1 MFSNFS
7 NVKKKT
13 LAQILSFLVVILI
26 YPRLVAAGFLEFSK
40 PIINVK
46 VGEQFTIDVNI
57 DAESDQVLSTDVRV
71 IYDPKLLQIVDI
83 KAGNY
88 FPSAPK
94 LDFSQSGKIYIAAL
108 VENPGDYQSGAG
120 TVATITVKA
129 LANGTGTL
137 TFVCEDRQT
146 AQDSNIAKNDL
157 NATDVIACSQNGDSD
172 IKIGS
177 GSTGTGSGTS
187 GSSSTTRTSSPS
199 SLPKSGIVDDFFK
212 VAIPGIFLLAI
223 GVGIR
228 LLL

>member
-1 MFSNFS
+1 MKKM
-7 NVKKKT
+7 KKKIV
-13 LAQILSFLVVILI
+13 LQMVISLVVILL
-26 YPRLVAAGFLEFSK
+26 YPKLVAAGFLEFSK
-40 PIINVK
+40 PV
-46 VGEQFTIDVNI
+46 VDVNI
-57 DAESDQVLSTDVRV
+57 DAESDQVLSTDIRI
-71 IYDPKLLQIVDI
+71 IYDPKLLQVVDV
-83 KAGNY
+83 KEGNY
-88 FPSAPK
+88 FPSVPK
-94 LDFSQSGKIYIAAL
+94 KDFSQSGKIYIAAL
-108 VENPGDYQSGAG
+108 VENPGDYQSGVG
-120 TVATITVKA
+120 TVATITFKA
-129 LANGTGTL
+129 LANGIGTL
-137 TFVCEDRQT
+137 TYVCEDRQT